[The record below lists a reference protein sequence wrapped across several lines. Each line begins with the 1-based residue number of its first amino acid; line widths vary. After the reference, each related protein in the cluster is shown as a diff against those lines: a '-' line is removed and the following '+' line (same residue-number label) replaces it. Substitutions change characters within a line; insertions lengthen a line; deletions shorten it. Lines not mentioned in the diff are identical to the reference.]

1 MKIKQYACE
10 NLETLSIEMLSE
22 FIHDKILPRL
32 LFDENNTNDDDD
44 SDKTPLQNAKNIPDY
59 ENRLK
64 QILRP
69 FGLTCVSPPTV
80 YRWML
85 RLGF

>member
-22 FIHDKILPRL
+22 FIHEKILPRL
-32 LFDENNTNDDDD
+32 LLEHDEDDDD
-44 SDKTPLQNAKNIPDY
+44 DINRLQNTDNIPDY
-59 ENRLK
+59 ENRLR
-64 QILRP
+64 QLLQQY
-69 FGLTCVSPPTV
+69 GLTCVSPPTV